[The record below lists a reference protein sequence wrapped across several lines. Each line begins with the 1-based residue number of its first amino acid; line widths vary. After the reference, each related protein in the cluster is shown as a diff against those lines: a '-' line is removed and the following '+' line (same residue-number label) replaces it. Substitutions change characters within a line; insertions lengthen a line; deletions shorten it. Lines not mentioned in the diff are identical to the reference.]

1 MDHSYS
7 TPKRPSG
14 IPRPLSRLP
23 LPTNSASKSIKP
35 SPSRER
41 LQADSGLNIERL
53 RRPSQELFKKP
64 PLPSPAKSRES
75 SYGQND
81 YSYKWTPNS
90 GSSLVE
96 DDGEGEGEGDGD
108 GDGDGDGHQ
117 LRSRS
122 SRTSIYTPTNKS
134 SRPSLSDRTIETI
147 AQIPSSPSPSKRK
160 STFFSAESPMA
171 PPSRP
176 PSAMNNHQSRSP
188 SRQDNTN
195 TGSTPQFSS
204 ATRTVSTPRTPSSA
218 SNMPQPTFL
227 KRSVSMYRDSPTRP
241 AVNGTG
247 IPLNRTG
254 VSRAPS
260 ISSIS
265 NKESITPASGPR
277 TPLYGGSKTMS
288 IRAPKARPSL
298 GNAYVTQLTTESNNN
313 AVKKPAATTP
323 VPKSRKPSSALSS
336 NVTSPTSTAS
346 KKSARTSVTSD
357 GNPSELPSREPETKK
372 AAKSSSALRESIAKA
387 KAAKKAALE
396 NSVKNGLGEGLDSLE
411 SNDPFAQLS
420 KIEPNKC
427 VLKDRTAAARTSGH
441 LNIASMGLK
450 EIPDEVLTMYDFDP
464 QSEGDWYESVDLIKF
479 IAADNEFEALSDTI
493 FPDVDL
499 NTLGMDVDTKGC
511 QFGGLE
517 VLDLHGNMLTAL
529 PKGLRRLQRLR
540 SINLSHN
547 QLDVEAF
554 EIITEISQ
562 LTDLKLANNKLQGSL
577 PPTIGSLSKLE
588 VLDLRDNGLNELPDT
603 LANLCALRV
612 LNVAEN
618 QLTSIPFEA
627 LKALPLIEVNAQKNR
642 LQGHLIPA
650 SVTRFETLQILNVTS
665 NLLESLSLV
674 ETLELPNLQQLS
686 IDANR
691 VKALPNLSTWKSL
704 LTLTAEDNALSTLP
718 EGFLELE
725 NIKVVDF
732 TGNNIKTLDE
742 KLSLLENLISFRI
755 ANNPLRERKFLTMDT
770 DELKRVL
777 RGRCEPEAPEGEEED
792 GSVQTEFTLAP
803 ESPTPSSAWRIK
815 SGGVL
820 DRSSTDLAD
829 LDPAELEPL
838 LGSSTAIK
846 CLYLHHN
853 RFHTF
858 PTSGLSL
865 LSHTLTDLDLSH
877 NPFSSSATTPLISTL
892 LSLPNL
898 QNLTLSSAGLTTLEP
913 LQRHLSAPHLTF
925 LDVSNNRLS
934 GALPYIRHSYP
945 ALITFLVSDN
955 QIESL
960 EFEAVRGLQVLDVS
974 NNSIASLPP
983 RLGLLGTEGSNCGA
997 ASGAGVGV
1005 GGGGGGTGNS
1015 KGGGTAAGT
1024 TTCLR
1029 RLDVA
1034 GNCFRVPRW
1043 QVVSKGT
1050 EAVLEWLKNRITA
1063 EELREWGCEEE
1074 VVVD

>member
-14 IPRPLSRLP
+14 IPRPMSRLP
-23 LPTNSASKSIKP
+23 LPTHSASKSIRP

-53 RRPSQELFKKP
+53 RRPSQEIFKKP
-64 PLPSPAKSRES
+64 PLPSPAKSRDG

-90 GSSLVE
+90 GGSVAE
-96 DDGEGEGEGDGD
+96 DEEEEQERGDREGR
-108 GDGDGDGHQ
+108 
-117 LRSRS
+117 RSN
-122 SRTSIYTPTNKS
+122 RTSIYTPTHANRS
-134 SRPSLSDRTIETI
+134 SRPSLSDRAIETI
-147 AQIPSSPSPSKRK
+147 AQIPSSPSPSKRT
-160 STFFSAESPMA
+160 SSFFAPESPMA

-176 PSAMNNHQSRSP
+176 PSAMHNHQSRPP

-195 TGSTPQFSS
+195 GSTPQFSS
-204 ATRTVSTPRTPSSA
+204 VIRTASTPRTPSSA
-218 SNMPQPTFL
+218 SNMSQPAFP
-227 KRSVSMYRDSPTRP
+227 KRSVSMYRDSPTRSS
-241 AVNGTG
+241 VNGAG
-247 IPLNRTG
+247 PASSNHIS
-254 VSRAPS
+254 VSRTPS
-260 ISSIS
+260 ISK
-265 NKESITPASGPR
+265 KESKTPTAGPR
-277 TPLYGGSKTMS
+277 TSFYGSSKSMT
-288 IRAPKARPSL
+288 IRPPKGRTSL
-298 GNAYVTQLTTESNNN
+298 GNAFTNQSTNKSNGND
-313 AVKKPAATTP
+313 VKKPAAKTP
-323 VPKSRKPSSALSS
+323 VTKARKPSSTLSS

-346 KKSARTSVTSD
+346 KKSPRTSVTSD
-357 GNPSELPSREPETKK
+357 GNPSDLPSREPETKK

-396 NSVKNGLGEGLDSLE
+396 NNAKNGLGDALGSVE
-411 SNDPFAQLS
+411 SNDPFGQLS
-420 KIEPNKC
+420 KIEPNKR
-427 VLKDRTAAARTSGH
+427 VLKNRAAAARTSGH
-441 LNIASMGLK
+441 LNIAAMGLK

-464 QSEGDWYESVDLIKF
+464 ESEGDWYESVDLIKF
-479 IAADNEFEALSDTI
+479 IAADNEFESLSDTI
-493 FPDVDL
+493 FPDVDFNNL
-499 NTLGMDVDTKGC
+499 DMDENTKGC

-517 VLDLHGNMLTAL
+517 VLDLHGNILAAL

-540 SINLSHN
+540 SLNLSHN
-547 QLDVEAF
+547 QLGVEAF

-562 LTDLKLANNKLQGSL
+562 LTDLKLAKNKLHGSL
-577 PPTIGSLSKLE
+577 TSTIGSLSKLE
-588 VLDLRDNGLNELPDT
+588 VLDLRQNGLTELPDV
-603 LANLCALRV
+603 LSDLSALRV

-627 LKALPLIEVNAQKNR
+627 LNALPLVELNAQKNR
-642 LQGHLIPA
+642 LQGHLFPA
-650 SVTRFETLQILNVTS
+650 SVTRLETLQILNVTS
-665 NLLESLSLV
+665 NSLESLSLA
-674 ETLELPNLQQLS
+674 ETLDLPNLQQLS

-691 VKALPNLSTWKSL
+691 IKALPNISTWKSL

-718 EGFLELE
+718 EGFLELK

-732 TGNNIKTLDE
+732 TANNMTTLDE
-742 KLSLLENLISFRI
+742 KISLLENLISFHI

-777 RGRCEPEAPEGEEED
+777 RGRCEPEAPEAEEED

-803 ESPTPSSAWRIK
+803 ESPTPASAWRVK
-815 SGGVL
+815 SGGLL

-829 LDPAELEPL
+829 LDPADLEPL
-838 LGSSTAIK
+838 LASSTAIK

-858 PTSGLSL
+858 PTAGLSL
-865 LSHTLTDLDLSH
+865 LSHSLTDLDLSH
-877 NPFSSSATTPLISTL
+877 NPFASSSTTPLITTP

-913 LQRHLSAPHLTF
+913 LQHHLSAPHLTF
-925 LDVSNNRLS
+925 LDVSNNRLT
-934 GALPYIRHSYP
+934 GPLPHIRHSYP

-955 QIESL
+955 QIDSL
-960 EFEAVRGLQVLDVS
+960 EFDAVRGLQVLDVS
-974 NNSIASLPP
+974 NNSISSLPP
-983 RLGLLGTEGSNCGA
+983 RLGLLGTEGSA
-997 ASGAGVGV
+997 ASGAAAGSGNTKCGS
-1005 GGGGGGTGNS
+1005 GG
-1015 KGGGTAAGT
+1015 AGT

-1034 GNCFRVPRW
+1034 GNRFRVPRW

-1063 EELREWGCEEE
+1063 EELREWGGEAEEEVEEE
-1074 VVVD
+1074 VVD